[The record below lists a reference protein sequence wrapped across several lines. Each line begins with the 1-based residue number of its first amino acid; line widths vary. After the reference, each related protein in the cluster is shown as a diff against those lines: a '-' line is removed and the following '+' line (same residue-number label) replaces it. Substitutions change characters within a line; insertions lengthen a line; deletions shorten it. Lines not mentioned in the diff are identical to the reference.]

1 MKTVKVFRNGG
12 SQAVRLPKEFQLPE
26 DEEIC
31 IKRVGDMIYLY
42 PKSKAWE
49 LFRQSLGEFSD
60 DFMAERDQGT
70 LEEIEP
76 LDVPLD

>member
-31 IKRVGDMIYLY
+31 IKRVGDMIYLF
-42 PKSKAWE
+42 PKSKVWE
-49 LFRQSLGEFSD
+49 LFRQSLEEFSD
-60 DFMAERDQGT
+60 EFMSERDQGFP
-70 LEEIEP
+70 EEVKP
-76 LDVPLD
+76 LDAPHD